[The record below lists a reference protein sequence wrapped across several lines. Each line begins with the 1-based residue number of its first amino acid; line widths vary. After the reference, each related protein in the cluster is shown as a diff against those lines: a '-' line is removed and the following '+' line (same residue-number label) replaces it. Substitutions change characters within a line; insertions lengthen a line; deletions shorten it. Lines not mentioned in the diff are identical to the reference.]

1 VKRNNPP
8 VCPGCERKKWFTAD
22 SNLFAGKNNLKAVV
36 TVRQPDISFL
46 VAALK

>member
-1 VKRNNPP
+1 MSGV
-8 VCPGCERKKWFTAD
+8 RKKKWSAAD

-36 TVRQPDISFL
+36 TVRRPEISFL